1 MSVRLAGV
9 SFRYPGSDTDALH
22 EVSVTLRPGEVTL
35 VTGRL
40 GAGCSTLL
48 LVIAGLAPHI
58 TGGSRSGEVT
68 TLDRDPATR
77 DGRKALAGRVGLLLP
92 TPWTQLSGMSFTV
105 EEEVAF
111 GPANLGWRRAR
122 IAGAVD
128 EAMQRFGVA
137 HLARRDPRTLS
148 GGELQRVMFA
158 GVLAMEPEVLLLDE
172 PALELDPAGAQ
183 GVYELL
189 PVVAQDRTVL
199 LASTDLDRAAAAAH
213 RALLLDRGSL
223 VADGTVAE
231 VLGNDGAVATGC
243 STTVAEIA
251 RAVGLTPSYPL
262 SVADA
267 VRRFTR

>member
-1 MSVRLAGV
+1 MSVRLGGV

-22 EVSVTLRPGEVTL
+22 EVSVALRPGEVTL

-48 LVIAGLAPHI
+48 LVMAGLAPQA
-58 TGGSRSGEVT
+58 TNGTRTGEVT

-77 DGRKALAGRVGLLLP
+77 DGRKVLAGRVGLLLP

-111 GPANLGWRRAR
+111 GPANLGWRRPR
-122 IAGAVD
+122 IAETV
-128 EAMQRFGVA
+128 EWAMERFEVA

-148 GGELQRVMFA
+148 GGELQCVMFA

-172 PALELDPAGAQ
+172 PALELDPAGAASM
-183 GVYELL
+183 YEML
-189 PVVAQDRTVL
+189 PSLAEERTVV
-199 LASTDLDRAAAAAH
+199 LASTDLDRAVAVAH

-223 VADGTVAE
+223 VADGPAGE
-231 VLGNDGAVATGC
+231 VLGSDGAVATGC
-243 STTVAEIA
+243 STTIAEIA
-251 RAVGLTPSYPL
+251 RAVGLTPGYPL
-262 SVADA
+262 TVADA
-267 VRRFTR
+267 VQRMRR